1 MQDKEIEN
9 ITIINTYVKNKNDVT
24 FEICLDSAI
33 DDSCSRFL
41 LSLIND
47 YEEGKWRFE
56 KFNDYIMDTLAETA
70 LSKKRERSLRRKVIF
85 PNKTIY

>member
-1 MQDKEIEN
+1 MRGKEIEN
-9 ITIINTYVKNKNDVT
+9 TTIINTYVKNKNDVT
-24 FEICLDSAI
+24 FEICLDSVM

-70 LSKKRERSLRRKVIF
+70 LSKKERSFRRKVIF
-85 PNKTIY
+85 PSKTIY